1 MDLLKQNEMLKNEN
15 INLGKDKC
23 STSSDPY
30 KSCKMHENE
39 ITNLK
44 NTLAKFNESSKNLD
58 KMLKNQKHV
67 HNKEGL
73 GFEKGKFKNTKT
85 PIRQPQAQKASMPK
99 RNEAFKHPPQ
109 HASFRNYNHNA
120 YRSKDVAFR
129 KQPRQPFRNM
139 HRMHNP
145 NVICHYCNKVGHI
158 APVLMNDKPTND
170 MKDKPTNNLNEQAC

>member
-1 MDLLKQNEMLKNEN
+1 
-15 INLGKDKC
+15 
-23 STSSDPY
+23 
-30 KSCKMHENE
+30 MHENE

-129 KQPRQPFRNM
+129 K
-139 HRMHNP
+139 
-145 NVICHYCNKVGHI
+145 
-158 APVLMNDKPTND
+158 
-170 MKDKPTNNLNEQAC
+170 